1 MNNIPRTIIL
11 ADSEEID
18 YNNQIKKN
26 PSFYSGIFSDAPYHP
41 CPCDCHCRPHVLTHK
56 ISYCNNKY
64 TNLLDLNSEK
74 RYNNNSNH
82 VRNKSMANIINKDNK
97 NFIDELR
104 KKYGNSYANRDNKKY
119 YNNKCNIYLYKPN
132 VESETESIIK
142 NNNNKIKKNNIISNS
157 YKDIDINKKN
167 EQIIHYIN
175 DIKPKYSFNV
185 NKNVTS
191 KYYHSITPKKYSYGG
206 ENLQTVSNTNNH
218 RYKEIFCTSK
228 PNDIKKF
235 DENNAFSFNGIDNNK
250 SQYIS
255 RIDNNNTMKIE
266 INDENSLKNNNLK
279 NPTYI
284 NYRYDNSKIP
294 PNDITRNIS
303 MVLKDPKSEINTK
316 VVKETYNTRLVDLK
330 NLKNKNNTF
339 NQNLLNNQDINTDYN
354 KNNLNTLSYDT
365 AIKLPYSYLL
375 KQTKKDN
382 IIKLSNKSNNNK
394 EYDNNNNYYKVNAY
408 ISNKKHIP
416 KSYSLS
422 NINNK
427 KVPST
432 YHFKTIE
439 NDYDFKYLNNYNNKN
454 TNDINNNVNIIN
466 KNNIKNK
473 DNINNNDLNDFNN
486 NNICYKNN
494 INNNNKVDYEI
505 LKQSVK
511 LALLRKH
518 INELKRQK
526 KPNNE
531 QNKIDLNDIK
541 NKKYLERYITTGEK
555 SSVNLE
561 DNIFDRT
568 RQIMEQKQLKNNKK
582 KLNNH
587 TKNNFRDKVTH
598 NKNLI
603 KPKIKVWKP

>member
-1 MNNIPRTIIL
+1 MNNIPRTIIV

-18 YNNQIKKN
+18 YNNHINKN
-26 PSFYSGIFSDAPYHP
+26 PTYYSGIFSDVTHHP
-41 CPCDCHCRPHVLTHK
+41 CPCNCHCRLHVLTHK

-74 RYNNNSNH
+74 RYKYNNNSNH
-82 VRNKSMANIINKDNK
+82 VRNKSMINIINNNNK

-104 KKYGNSYANRDNKKY
+104 KKYGNTYATRDNKKN

-132 VESETESIIK
+132 VESDTESIIK
-142 NNNNKIKKNNIISNS
+142 NNNNKIKKHNIISNS

-167 EQIIHYIN
+167 EQIIHYNN

-185 NKNVTS
+185 NRNVTS

-206 ENLQTVSNTNNH
+206 ENLQTVTNTNNH

-228 PNDIKKF
+228 ANDIKKYN
-235 DENNAFSFNGIDNNK
+235 DNNAFSFNSIDNNK

-255 RIDNNNTMKIE
+255 RIDNNNTMKVE

-279 NPTYI
+279 NPKYI
-284 NYRYDNSKIP
+284 NYRYDNSTIQ

-303 MVLKDPKSEINTK
+303 MVLKEPKTEINTK
-316 VVKETYNTRLVDLK
+316 IVKETYNTRLVDLK
-330 NLKNKNNTF
+330 NIKNKNNTF
-339 NQNLLNNQDINTDYN
+339 NQKHLHLNNQNINTDNN
-354 KNNLNTLSYDT
+354 KNNINTISYDK

-382 IIKLSNKSNNNK
+382 IIKLSNKSNNDKKN
-394 EYDNNNNYYKVNAY
+394 DNNNNFYKVNAY
-408 ISNKKHIP
+408 ISSKKHIP

-439 NDYDFKYLNNYNNKN
+439 NEYDFKYLNNFNNTN
-454 TNDINNNVNIIN
+454 TDDIINNDINNN
-466 KNNIKNK
+466 
-473 DNINNNDLNDFNN
+473 NNNNELNDFNN
-486 NNICYKNN
+486 NILYKNN
-494 INNNNKVDYEI
+494 INNNNNKVDYEI

-526 KPNNE
+526 KSNDE
-531 QNKIDLNDIK
+531 Q
-541 NKKYLERYITTGEK
+541 
-555 SSVNLE
+555 
-561 DNIFDRT
+561 
-568 RQIMEQKQLKNNKK
+568 
-582 KLNNH
+582 
-587 TKNNFRDKVTH
+587 
-598 NKNLI
+598 KNLI
-603 KPKIKVWKP
+603 

>member
-1 MNNIPRTIIL
+1 
-11 ADSEEID
+11 
-18 YNNQIKKN
+18 
-26 PSFYSGIFSDAPYHP
+26 
-41 CPCDCHCRPHVLTHK
+41 
-56 ISYCNNKY
+56 
-64 TNLLDLNSEK
+64 
-74 RYNNNSNH
+74 
-82 VRNKSMANIINKDNK
+82 
-97 NFIDELR
+97 
-104 KKYGNSYANRDNKKY
+104 
-119 YNNKCNIYLYKPN
+119 
-132 VESETESIIK
+132 
-142 NNNNKIKKNNIISNS
+142 
-157 YKDIDINKKN
+157 
-167 EQIIHYIN
+167 
-175 DIKPKYSFNV
+175 
-185 NKNVTS
+185 
-191 KYYHSITPKKYSYGG
+191 
-206 ENLQTVSNTNNH
+206 
-218 RYKEIFCTSK
+218 
-228 PNDIKKF
+228 
-235 DENNAFSFNGIDNNK
+235 
-250 SQYIS
+250 
-255 RIDNNNTMKIE
+255 MKIE

-279 NPTYI
+279 NPSYI

-303 MVLKDPKSEINTK
+303 MVLKDPKSENNTK

-382 IIKLSNKSNNNK
+382 IIKLSNKPNNNK

-568 RQIMEQKQLKNNKK
+568 RQIMEPKQLKNNKK